1 MKIEH
6 EFRIELLITPLF
18 ITLGIL
24 SIIYIGFSGIKE
36 TIFTIVV
43 LLEIPVAY
51 IGFKWVRKFFYSLLR
66 GRAEYED

>member
-24 SIIYIGFSGIKE
+24 SIIYIGFSGLKE
-36 TIFTIVV
+36 TIFTIVA

-51 IGFKWVRKFFYSLLR
+51 IGFKWVRKLFYSLLR

>member
-6 EFRIELLITPLF
+6 QFRIEYFVTVLF

-24 SIIYIGFSGIKE
+24 AIMYVGFGGVKE
-36 TIFTIVV
+36 AIFTSVV
-43 LLEIPVAY
+43 LLEIPASY
-51 IGFKWVRKFFYSLLR
+51 IGSKICRKFFYSLLR